1 MRVLRSVRVKFM
13 SGEAT
18 AIALFD
24 SGSSVTIIQRRFFEK
39 VFGST
44 WSILEKPLRVCLVD
58 GRCIDIDRYAQLV
71 IEINGFSFPETVLV
85 VDEFVEEIE
94 IEEKKVK
101 LPELIIGAGTMDKYG
116 IALDPKEGIK
126 IAGATLLI

>member
-1 MRVLRSVRVKFM
+1 VRVLRSVRVKFM
-13 SGEAT
+13 SREAT

-44 WSILEKPLRVCLVD
+44 WSILEKSLRVCLVD
-58 GRCIDIDRYAQLV
+58 GRCIDIDKYAQLV